1 MDILQQIVAYKRTE
15 VSLRMV
21 HYPES
26 KLENSPFYVRKC
38 FSLKEHLRKA
48 NASQIIAEFK
58 RQSPSKGIINNKAGA
73 VETTRGYAQAGA
85 SGISILTD
93 KKFFGGSQQDI
104 EITRQD
110 IDVPV
115 LRKDFI
121 LTTYQITEA
130 KAIGAD
136 VILLIAAILSDS
148 QIAELSLFAKELGM
162 EVICEVHN
170 ESELQRAMQSHIDI
184 IGVNNRNLRNFQVSI
199 ENAVQLADKIPSNF
213 LKIAESGLQSIE
225 DVVRLRNLGYEGF
238 LMGEIFM
245 KEEKPA
251 EALKNFIEQ
260 LPKIAPPSV
269 SSIELEKS
277 PDESLSEEGKSEE

>member
-15 VSLRMV
+15 VSLRMT

-26 KLENSPFYVRKC
+26 KLENSPLYVRKC
-38 FSLKEHLRKA
+38 FSLKEHLSKVG
-48 NASQIIAEFK
+48 ASQIIAEFK
-58 RQSPSKGIINNKAGA
+58 RQSPSKGIINNKVGA
-73 VETTRGYAQAGA
+73 VETIRGYAQAGA

-93 KKFFGGSQQDI
+93 KKFFGGSIQDI

-110 IDVPV
+110 VDVPI

-148 QIAELSLFAKELGM
+148 QIAQLALFAKELGM

-170 ESELQRAMQSHIDI
+170 ESELERALQPNIDI
-184 IGVNNRNLRNFQVSI
+184 VGVNNRNLKDFQVSI
-199 ENAVQLADKIPSNF
+199 ENAVRLAEKIPNDF
-213 LKIAESGLQSIE
+213 VKIAESGLQNAE
-225 DVVRLRNLGYEGF
+225 DIIRLRELGYTGF
-238 LMGEIFM
+238 LMGETFM

-251 EALKNFIEQ
+251 EALKNFIEE
-260 LPKIAPPSV
+260 LASKTPPV
-269 SSIELEKS
+269 AEPETA
-277 PDESLSEEGKSEE
+277 SETSQNEETKQEE

>member
-26 KLENSPFYVRKC
+26 QLENSPLYVRKC
-38 FSLKEHLRKA
+38 LSLKEHLRKA

-58 RQSPSKGIINNKAGA
+58 RQSPSKGIINNQAGI

-85 SGISILTD
+85 SAVSILTD
-93 KKFFGGSQQDI
+93 KKFFGGSSQDI
-104 EITRQD
+104 EIARQD
-110 IDVPV
+110 LPIPV

-136 VILLIAAILSDS
+136 VILLIAAILSET
-148 QIAELSLFAKELGM
+148 QIAELALFAKELGM
-162 EVICEVHN
+162 EVICEIHR
-170 ESELQRAMQSHIDI
+170 EDELPKAMQANIDV
-184 IGVNNRNLRNFQVSI
+184 IGVNNRNLRNFQVSLD
-199 ENAVQLADKIPSNF
+199 NALRLADKIPSDF
-213 LKIAESGLQSIE
+213 LKIAESGLQSVE
-225 DVVRLRNLGYEGF
+225 DIITLRNAGYEGF

-245 KEEKPA
+245 KTEKPA
-251 EALKNFIEQ
+251 EALKNFIAQ
-260 LPKIAPPSV
+260 LPPIAPQSEKAIENNLGEV
-269 SSIELEKS
+269 SEPEV
-277 PDESLSEEGKSEE
+277 

>member
-26 KLENSPFYVRKC
+26 KLENSPLYVRKSL
-38 FSLKEHLRKA
+38 SLKEHLRRPG
-48 NASQIIAEFK
+48 ASQIIAEFK

-73 VETTRGYAQAGA
+73 VETVRGYAQAGA
-85 SGISILTD
+85 SGVSILTD
-93 KKFFGGSQQDI
+93 KKFFGGSIQDI

-110 IDVPV
+110 VDVPI

-136 VILLIAAILSDS
+136 VILLIAAILSPS

-162 EVICEVHN
+162 EVICEIHN
-170 ESELQRAMQSHIDI
+170 ENELEKALQANIDI
-184 IGVNNRNLRNFQVSI
+184 IGVNNRNLKNFEVSI
-199 ENAVQLADKIPSNF
+199 ENAIGLAEKIPQGF
-213 LKIAESGLQSIE
+213 LKIAESGLQSVQEVI
-225 DVVRLRNLGYEGF
+225 RLRELGYEGF
-238 LMGEIFM
+238 LMGETFM
-245 KEEKPA
+245 KETNPA
-251 EALKNFIEQ
+251 QALKQFIEQ
-260 LPKIAPPSV
+260 LAIKTPATPNTANINQTSLPS
-269 SSIELEKS
+269 
-277 PDESLSEEGKSEE
+277 PEGNNKE

>member
-38 FSLKEHLRKA
+38 FSLKEQLRKA
-48 NASQIIAEFK
+48 GESQIIAEFK

-73 VETTRGYAQAGA
+73 VETTRAYAQAGA

-93 KKFFGGSQQDI
+93 KKFFGGSIQDI

-110 IDVPV
+110 INIPL

-130 KAIGAD
+130 KAAGAD
-136 VILLIAAILSDS
+136 VILLIAAILSAS

-162 EVICEVHN
+162 EVICEIHN
-170 ESELQRAMQSHIDI
+170 ESELERALQTNIDI
-184 IGVNNRNLRNFQVSI
+184 VGVNNRNLKNFEVSI
-199 ENAVQLADKIPSNF
+199 ENAARLAEKIPQSF
-213 LKIAESGLQSIE
+213 LKIAESGLQSVE
-225 DVVRLRNLGYEGF
+225 DIIRLRELGYKGF

-245 KEEKPA
+245 KEANPA
-251 EALKNFIEQ
+251 QALKQFVEQ
-260 LPKIAPPSV
+260 LAMKMPATPTTPNTNETPLPS
-269 SSIELEKS
+269 
-277 PDESLSEEGKSEE
+277 SEGNNEE

>member
-15 VSLRMV
+15 FSLRMV

-26 KLENSPFYVRKC
+26 KLENSPLYVRKC
-38 FSLKEHLRKA
+38 FSLKEHLSGA
-48 NASQIIAEFK
+48 GASQIIAEFK

-73 VETTRGYAQAGA
+73 VETIRGYAQAGA

-93 KKFFGGSQQDI
+93 KKFFGGSIQDI

-110 IDVPV
+110 VDVPI

-136 VILLIAAILSDS
+136 VILLIAAILSDA
-148 QIAELSLFAKELGM
+148 QIAELALFAKELGM
-162 EVICEVHN
+162 EVICEVHT
-170 ESELQRAMQSHIDI
+170 ESELERALQPNVDI
-184 IGVNNRNLRNFQVSI
+184 IGVNNRNLKNFQVSI
-199 ENAVQLADKIPSNF
+199 ENAVRLAEKIPNDF
-213 LKIAESGLQSIE
+213 LKIAESGLENAE
-225 DVVRLRNLGYEGF
+225 DIIRLRELGYKGF
-238 LMGEIFM
+238 LMGETFM

-251 EALKNFIEQ
+251 EALKNFVEE
-260 LPKIAPPSV
+260 LAAKMPPV
-269 SSIELEKS
+269 VVNETTLET
-277 PDESLSEEGKSEE
+277 PQNEEAKQEE